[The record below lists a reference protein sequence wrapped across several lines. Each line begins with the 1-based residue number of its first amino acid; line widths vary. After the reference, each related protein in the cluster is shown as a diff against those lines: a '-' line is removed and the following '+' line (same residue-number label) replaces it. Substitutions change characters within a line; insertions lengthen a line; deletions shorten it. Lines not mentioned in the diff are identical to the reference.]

1 MKKLKLGLL
10 LLVIAL
16 GVVAVGS
23 AALSSVSLDRSVSAG
38 QVLVDTDPNVAVQI
52 TNISGYPGLVKTEA
66 DGQVSLHLNEAIGNN
81 SGSGF
86 NTDALYAVGS
96 ASSGVIRIK
105 NNSDV
110 AVQVTLINDENN
122 PGAITL
128 APVDRAGTTI
138 GVGNAVDFYFT
149 VNTHG
154 QDAGKELKGTLSIK
168 EQP

>member
-66 DGQVSLHLNEAIGNN
+66 DGQVSLHLNEA
-81 SGSGF
+81 S
-86 NTDALYAVGS
+86 
-96 ASSGVIRIK
+96 
-105 NNSDV
+105 
-110 AVQVTLINDENN
+110 
-122 PGAITL
+122 
-128 APVDRAGTTI
+128 
-138 GVGNAVDFYFT
+138 
-149 VNTHG
+149 
-154 QDAGKELKGTLSIK
+154 
-168 EQP
+168 